1 MNLKEI
7 SLMQKLINCTV
18 SGTLDYTSS
27 IIAQYLLLNYANL
40 GELSSNQ
47 VSSACFVSLS
57 SVRRFCVK
65 LGYENF
71 SDLVKAKLSNPE
83 DQQVIAKYNLD
94 CGYYK
99 PADLRNNINDAT
111 YTVFRSIKQ
120 SRLQQTASGILKA
133 KALILFCTRPYN
145 MWLREFQNQ
154 VIAWGFPVYIIEDAA
169 HYQEI
174 IQNIGS
180 DLYTILVSP
189 MAYLVEP
196 FYQEC
201 REMAGRKS
209 AVLCHPFAEEP
220 VYQEFLSIYD
230 TILDFRLKNYSYEYL
245 EVYGKYSVAYL
256 FDMLLGEMLPL
267 LIKRS
272 VQYLPQK

>member
-1 MNLKEI
+1 MNFKEI
-7 SLMQKLINCTV
+7 SLMQKLINCTI

-47 VSSACFVSLS
+47 VSNACFVSLS

-83 DQQVIAKYNLD
+83 DQQVIAKENLER
-94 CGYYK
+94 GYYK

-111 YTVFRSIKQ
+111 YTVFRSIKR
-120 SRLQQTASGILKA
+120 SLLQQTAGRILTA

-154 VIAWGFPVYIIEDAA
+154 AIAWGYPVYIIEDAA

-174 IQNIGS
+174 VQNLGP

-201 REMAGRKS
+201 RDIPGQKS
-209 AVLCHPFAEEP
+209 AVICHPFTVKP
-220 VYQEFLSIYD
+220 SYQEFLSIYD
-230 TILDFRLKNYSYEYL
+230 TVLDFRLKNYSYEYL
-245 EVYGKYSVAYL
+245 EVFGKYSVAYL
-256 FDMLLGEMLPL
+256 FDMLLGEMIPL
-267 LIKRS
+267 LVKRS
-272 VQYLPQK
+272 YQNLPSK